1 MGHLTRI
8 LSNEFIPIH
17 PLSHSLKIKSCWPF
31 WGIDLWFFGN
41 LPADF
46 GKSSCRFSQASLK
59 VQRNE
64 HKSGYCSGFG
74 EAYCSLDSFCTT
86 GPEQQPP
93 EQDFLEPNELRNI
106 PITYHNAMPNTM
118 AMNKY

>member
-1 MGHLTRI
+1 MLAFLGNRLVLFWKSTCCFLEISLPI
-8 LSNEFIPIH
+8 LE
-17 PLSHSLKIKSCWPF
+17 
-31 WGIDLWFFGN
+31 N

-64 HKSGYCSGFG
+64 HRTGCCSGFG
-74 EAYCSLDSFCTT
+74 EAYCSLGSFCTT